1 MATWGTDSM
10 DKQFWLSIKENDF
23 AFPVGH
29 SVLPLTDELFS
40 YIGSTDSELR
50 DTIGLEVFYNWLKQG
65 LYSADYLRGFITRLI
80 PNLQKGIG
88 ETEGDSVFLRSF
100 SALWL
105 ALIVEKDNE
114 ILAMEREDITPIL
127 EAALVYFA
135 AESDLR
141 GYVPIKGYAHAI
153 AHASDLFGA
162 LVNSLHTNANDHIKI
177 LNCIASK
184 LRDTTHGIYLYNE
197 DSRMARTVTRIFVR
211 NTLTMNQIK
220 DWLASLSSE
229 WNGAWKNEELAR
241 AYNNGR
247 SFLRSLYLYIIMLK
261 VDKVPNEEK
270 ILKLLQ
276 DTLEQAKP
284 WDWSIT

>member
-1 MATWGTDSM
+1 M

-50 DTIGLEVFYNWLKQG
+50 DTIGLEAFFNWVKQG
-65 LYSADYLRGFITRLI
+65 LYSADYLRGLIGRLI

-88 ETEGDSVFLRSF
+88 ETEGDAVFLRSF

-105 ALIVEKDNE
+105 AAIVEKDNE
-114 ILAMEREDITPIL
+114 NPEMEREEFTPIL
-127 EAALVYFA
+127 EAALAYLS

-153 AHASDLFGA
+153 AHASDLLGV
-162 LVNSLHTNANDHIKI
+162 LVNSLHTNADDHIRI

-184 LRDTTHGIYLYNE
+184 LRDSTHGIYLYNE
-197 DSRMARTVTRIFVR
+197 DSRIARTVARIFVR
-211 NTLTMNQIK
+211 NTLTMQQVQ

-229 WNGAWKNEELAR
+229 WNGAWRNEELAR
-241 AYNNGR
+241 AYHNGR
-247 SFLRSLYLYIIMLK
+247 CFLRSLYLYIIMLK
-261 VDKVPNEEK
+261 AEKVPNEDE

-276 DTLEQAKP
+276 DALEQAKP
-284 WDWSIT
+284 WTWSMT